1 MIQPIFDAHCQIID
15 PRFPLTSI
23 NGYKPSPF
31 SVNSYLARS
40 QPLGIVGGAVVSG
53 LFQGAKQGYL
63 LEALRRLG
71 SNFVGVAQ
79 LPATVT
85 RSEVETLN
93 GFGIRAVR
101 LDLQRGGLE
110 QLEQFETLARRVYE
124 QVGWHAELCIDSRFL
139 PDLEARLLQLP
150 RLSLDYL
157 GLSKDGMPSL
167 LRLAESG
174 ACIKACGF
182 GRVDFPVA
190 AALQD
195 INFANPHSL
204 VFGTDLPSI
213 CVGRRFEISDIELLV
228 EALGERASHRALW
241 ENAAALYKI

>member
-71 SNFVGVAQ
+71 SSFVGVAQ

-110 QLEQFETLARRVYE
+110 QLEQFETLAIATSVLQGQAGSASRCTTL
-124 QVGWHAELCIDSRFL
+124 HASR
-139 PDLEARLLQLP
+139 
-150 RLSLDYL
+150 
-157 GLSKDGMPSL
+157 
-167 LRLAESG
+167 
-174 ACIKACGF
+174 
-182 GRVDFPVA
+182 PVHRHA
-190 AALQD
+190 GPAFRIVPAV
-195 INFANPHSL
+195 P
-204 VFGTDLPSI
+204 V
-213 CVGRRFEISDIELLV
+213 
-228 EALGERASHRALW
+228 HRA
-241 ENAAALYKI
+241 ADRGVPHVCRTH